1 MLNMSLRKKIICG
14 NLSVTFLVIVVGI
27 ISIFQFSSLRDLVRY
42 LTQDVAREVRIAGDI
57 QSEILSMR
65 TSVEKFIYQNRTED
79 QLEAQQHIKKVNEL
93 LEKAKKEM
101 LSDERTQMLN
111 EIEATSL
118 EYIDKFNKVVIR
130 TKARDTNNN
139 NLVSSGKKIE
149 GALYNQVLS
158 SAEDLQETGKGNKNK
173 IFIISV
179 SAFKG
184 FMTAKADVN
193 KFLLDYNRVYSERVS
208 ATLDQVLKEM
218 EGIQPLENIK
228 YEIED
233 YMDDFEGLVAVS
245 LKMNAEIGKTLLP
258 MAPRI
263 VDTAGAVTD
272 SGFSEMD
279 KLRLEV
285 ENKSNNTTTIISV
298 IEIFT
303 IFLGIAIGFL
313 VARVIIKPVS
323 NVVEGLTG
331 CSSRVA
337 SGSSH
342 ILSSSQELAQG
353 AAEQAASIEET
364 SSSLEEMASMTR
376 QNADNSDQADK
387 LMKESNQVVARA
399 NDSMAGLTMSM
410 QEISKA
416 SEETSKIIKTIDE
429 IAFQTNLLALNA
441 AVEAARAGEQGRGF
455 AVVADEVRNLAMRSA
470 DAARNTADL
479 IQSTLGKVKDGT
491 ELVTKTNEDFAE
503 VAESVQKGGELVGEI
518 SASSREQ
525 ARGIEQVNSAVSD
538 MDNVVQQNSANAE
551 ESAASS
557 QEMNVQAEQMKGFV
571 DALSRLIS
579 GNLYFNSV
587 ENRPETSGTQTKSK
601 YHKSFPTLE
610 NNSKEDEAAVQAT
623 AELSPKDV
631 IPLDD
636 DDLKDF

>member
-1 MLNMSLRKKIICG
+1 
-14 NLSVTFLVIVVGI
+14 
-27 ISIFQFSSLRDLVRY
+27 
-42 LTQDVAREVRIAGDI
+42 
-57 QSEILSMR
+57 MR
-65 TSVEKFIYQNRTED
+65 NSVEKFIYQNRTED
-79 QLEAQQHIKKVNEL
+79 QLEAQQHITKVNQL
-93 LEKAKKEM
+93 LEKAKKEVH
-101 LSDERTQMLN
+101 SDERKQMLN

-130 TKARDTNNN
+130 IKARDTNSNS
-139 NLVSSGKKIE
+139 LVSSGKKIE
-149 GALYNQVLS
+149 GALYNQILS
-158 SAEDLQETGKGNKNK
+158 STEALQKTGKGNQDNKNDPKERDRGNK

-184 FMTAKADVN
+184 FMVAKADVDR
-193 KFLLDYNRVYSERVS
+193 FLLNYNRLYSERAS
-208 ATLDQVLKEM
+208 ATLGQVLKEM
-218 EGIQPLENIK
+218 EGIQQLENIQH
-228 YEIED
+228 EIKG
-233 YMDDFEGLVAVS
+233 YMDDFEGLAAVS
-245 LKMNAEIGKTLLP
+245 LKMNEEIGKTLLP

-272 SGFSEMD
+272 SGFNEMD

-285 ENKSNNTTTIISV
+285 ENKSNNTTIIISV

-303 IFLGIAIGFL
+303 IFLGLAIGFL
-313 VARVIIKPVS
+313 MARVIIKPVTK
-323 NVVEGLTG
+323 VVEGLTG

-353 AAEQAASIEET
+353 ASEQAASIEET

-470 DAARNTADL
+470 DAARNTAEM
-479 IQSTLGKVKDGT
+479 IQSTLEKVNDGM

-503 VAESVQKGGELVGEI
+503 VAASVQKGGELVGEI

-525 ARGIEQVNSAVSD
+525 ARGIEQVNSAVSE

-571 DALSRLIS
+571 DALSALIS
-579 GNLYFNSV
+579 GNSYFKPV
-587 ENRPETSGTQTKSK
+587 ENRPETAGLQTKSK
-601 YHKSFPTLE
+601 YHKSPPTLE
-610 NNSKEDEAAVQAT
+610 NSSEYSQGALHAT
-623 AELSPKDV
+623 AEVSPKDV